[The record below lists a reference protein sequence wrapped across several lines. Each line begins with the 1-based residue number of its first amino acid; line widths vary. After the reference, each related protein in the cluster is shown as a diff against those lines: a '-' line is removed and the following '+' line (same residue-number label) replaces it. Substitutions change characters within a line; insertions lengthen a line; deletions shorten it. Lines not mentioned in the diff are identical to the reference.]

1 MGARRLRGALAAILL
16 VALYIDPSVRP
27 RIQDLAT
34 FQEFFHRMGWVKQT
48 VPMERVAF
56 LE

>member
-1 MGARRLRGALAAILL
+1 MTRALSGVVAAILL